1 MNRNVIVIVIV
12 IVLSVLTVYSCSTP
26 RMATTVVRET
36 TRDTLYLNH
45 IQYDSIYVDNRQVT
59 DRSKDTIYVEKV
71 RLKYKYKLL
80 RDTVRVVQIDSIP
93 VIREVDIVPP
103 YNQRQTP
110 HSLHDWFEWIK
121 ANCNFDQLILET
133 SNDKDF
139 WIHVSCRKN
148 IKANRHQVFYDLK
161 KK

>member
-1 MNRNVIVIVIV
+1 MKRNVIVIVIVIV

-71 RLKYKYKLL
+71 RLEYKYKLL

-93 VIREVDIVPP
+93 VIRKVEVIKTERYIPKV
-103 YNQRQTP
+103 YNAT
-110 HSLHDWFEWIK
+110 
-121 ANCNFDQLILET
+121 
-133 SNDKDF
+133 F
-139 WIHVSCRKN
+139 WICVTTICVIIIICAICAFKM
-148 IKANRHQVFYDLK
+148 KF
-161 KK
+161 